1 MDIRTTFKRGIEQ
14 IKTLARGSEYRFFG
28 VIFMAVGALLWALML
43 TVLDE
48 YGTASVLLWLGV
60 ALFVGGFVCW
70 EVGLKRA
77 GHDNAG
83 PNQDRFL
90 DP

>member
-1 MDIRTTFKRGIEQ
+1 MDIRTTINHYIEE

-28 VIFMAVGALLWALML
+28 VILMACGALLWALML

-48 YGTASVLLWLGV
+48 YDTASVLLWVGIG
-60 ALFVGGFVCW
+60 LFVGGFACW
-70 EVGLKRA
+70 EIGLKRA

-83 PNQDRFL
+83 PDQDKFL